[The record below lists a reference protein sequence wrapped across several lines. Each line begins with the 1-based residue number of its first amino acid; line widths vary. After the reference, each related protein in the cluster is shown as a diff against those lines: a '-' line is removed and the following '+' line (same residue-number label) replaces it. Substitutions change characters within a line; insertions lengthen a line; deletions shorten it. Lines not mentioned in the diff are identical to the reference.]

1 MSEPDILYR
10 RVLGD
15 GFDRLPAPVRRMH
28 EISEASTATG
38 QAEIT
43 RGQSAVAGLIGWL
56 ARLPAA
62 GTDVPTTVLFSPA
75 DGSELW
81 RRTFGRSSFQ
91 TVLSAAPGR
100 PGHLVERLGLMRFLL
115 RVPVDD
121 DQGLSMILA
130 GMTVLGIPVPRMLWP
145 RIGATE
151 RVEDGLFAFD
161 VSVSAPIGGL
171 IIRYRGRLRPPEPAG
186 QARAV

>member
-1 MSEPDILYR
+1 MTEPEPLYR

-15 GFDRLPAPVRRMH
+15 GFDRLPPPVRRMH
-28 EISEASTATG
+28 NISEPSTAEG
-38 QAEIT
+38 RAEIT
-43 RGQSAVAGLIGWL
+43 RGRSLVAGIIGWL

-62 GTDVPTTVLFSPA
+62 GSDIPTTVLFCPR
-75 DGSELW
+75 DGAELW
-81 RRTFGRSSFQ
+81 RRTFGGSSFQ
-91 TVLSAAPGR
+91 TLLSASPGR
-100 PGHLVERLGLMRFLL
+100 PGHLVERLGVMRFLL

-121 DQGLSMILA
+121 EGLSMLIV

-161 VSVSAPIGGL
+161 VSVAAPVGGL
-171 IIRYRGRLRPPEPAG
+171 IVRYRGRLRPPGPVTGSRSA
-186 QARAV
+186 